1 MKQRYTAE
9 QIRQCCLEYQ
19 NGKSVSLLVQELHI
33 PRSTVYAWLKRFREE
48 TQANKKEISL
58 KTYHLLENK
67 VTRMENI
74 IQVLQSVSCTV
85 NDPLEFKLEALER
98 LYGQYSVHVLCDA
111 LKVPRGT
118 FYNYLLRNKR
128 DNTWYAKRQEE
139 LRSKIQQI
147 YDDHHQIFGAAKV
160 TALLKEQGERV
171 SVKMVRRLMQ
181 YMGLTSIRVGAK
193 DLYDKEQ
200 RPYKNHLKQQFDTS
214 RPNEVWV
221 SDITYF
227 RFNNKNYY
235 ICAII
240 DLYARTVVGYRV
252 GIKNSTQL
260 AKSTFK
266 VAYENRKPNEPL
278 LFHTDRGSNY
288 RSKTFCSYLKSL
300 NIKQSYSRAHIPYD
314 NSVMESFFASLK
326 REELYRTKYRSENE
340 FKAAVDN
347 YIIFYNERRPHAKNG
362 YKTPR
367 KKEEDFFNKH
377 AALLDKSE

>member
-1 MKQRYTAE
+1 
-9 QIRQCCLEYQ
+9 
-19 NGKSVSLLVQELHI
+19 
-33 PRSTVYAWLKRFREE
+33 
-48 TQANKKEISL
+48 
-58 KTYHLLENK
+58 
-67 VTRMENI
+67 MENI
-74 IQVLQSVSCTV
+74 IQVLQSVSCTT
-85 NDPLEFKLEALER
+85 NDPLEFKLEALEK

-118 FYNYLLRNKR
+118 FYNYILRNKR

-147 YDDHHQIFGAAKV
+147 YDDNHQIFGAAKI
-160 TALLKEQGERV
+160 TALLKEHGERV

-181 YMGLTSIRVGAK
+181 DMGLTSIRIGAK

-200 RPYKNHLKQQFDTS
+200 CPYKNHLNQQFDTS

-227 RFNNKNYY
+227 RYNNKNYY
-235 ICAII
+235 ICVVI
-240 DLYARTVVGYRV
+240 DLYARAVVGYRV

-260 AKSTFK
+260 TKSTFK
-266 VAYENRKPNEPL
+266 AAYENRKPNEPL

-340 FKAAVDN
+340 FKAAIDD

-367 KKEEDFFNKH
+367 KKEEAFFNKQ
-377 AALLDKSE
+377 AAL

>member
-1 MKQRYTAE
+1 
-9 QIRQCCLEYQ
+9 
-19 NGKSVSLLVQELHI
+19 
-33 PRSTVYAWLKRFREE
+33 
-48 TQANKKEISL
+48 
-58 KTYHLLENK
+58 
-67 VTRMENI
+67 MENI

-181 YMGLTSIRVGAK
+181 DMGLTSIRVGAK

-278 LFHTDRGSNY
+278 LFHTDRGPIIAL
-288 RSKTFCSYLKSL
+288 R
-300 NIKQSYSRAHIPYD
+300 P
-314 NSVMESFFASLK
+314 FAL
-326 REELYRTKYRSENE
+326 
-340 FKAAVDN
+340 
-347 YIIFYNERRPHAKNG
+347 I
-362 YKTPR
+362 
-367 KKEEDFFNKH
+367 
-377 AALLDKSE
+377 

>member
-1 MKQRYTAE
+1 
-9 QIRQCCLEYQ
+9 
-19 NGKSVSLLVQELHI
+19 
-33 PRSTVYAWLKRFREE
+33 
-48 TQANKKEISL
+48 
-58 KTYHLLENK
+58 
-67 VTRMENI
+67 MENI
-74 IQVLQSVSCTV
+74 IQVLQCVSCTV
-85 NDPLEFKLEALER
+85 NDPLEFKLEALEK
-98 LYGQYSVHVLCDA
+98 LYGQYVHVLCDA

-139 LRSKIQQI
+139 LQSKIQQI

-181 YMGLTSIRVGAK
+181 DMGLTSIRVGAK

-200 RPYKNHLKQQFDTS
+200 RPYKNHLNQQFDTS

-235 ICAII
+235 ICVVI
-240 DLYARTVVGYRV
+240 DLYARAVVGYRV

-260 AKSTFK
+260 TKSTFK
-266 VAYENRKPNEPL
+266 SAYENRKPNEPL

-288 RSKTFCSYLKSL
+288 RSKTFCSYLSSL

-340 FKAAVDN
+340 FKAAIDD
-347 YIIFYNERRPHAKNG
+347 YIIFITSADLTRRTVTRLLRRKNRISLINTRLCRINMNRQRSSETVLFLFSVSVLNFFDFAVYINAEIVIAKS
-362 YKTPR
+362 
-367 KKEEDFFNKH
+367 
-377 AALLDKSE
+377 LCS

>member
-1 MKQRYTAE
+1 MKQRYTEE

-19 NGKSVSLLVQELHI
+19 NGKSVSVLIQELQI
-33 PRSTVYAWLKRFREE
+33 PRSTVYAWLKRFREKN
-48 TQANKKEISL
+48 QDNKKELSL
-58 KTYHLLENK
+58 RTYHLLENK

-74 IQVLQSVSCTV
+74 IQVLQSVSCTT
-85 NDPLEFKLEALER
+85 NDPLEFKLEALEK

-118 FYNYLLRNKR
+118 FYNYILRNKR

-147 YDDHHQIFGAAKV
+147 YDDNHQIFGAAKI
-160 TALLKEQGERV
+160 TALLKEHGERV

-181 YMGLTSIRVGAK
+181 DMGLTSIRIGAK

-200 RPYKNHLKQQFDTS
+200 CPYKNHLNQQFDTS

-227 RFNNKNYY
+227 RYNNKNYY
-235 ICAII
+235 ICVVI
-240 DLYARTVVGYRV
+240 DLYARAVVGYRV

-260 AKSTFK
+260 TKSTFK
-266 VAYENRKPNEPL
+266 AAYENRKPNEPL

-340 FKAAVDN
+340 FKAAIDD

-367 KKEEDFFNKH
+367 KKEEAFFNKQ
-377 AALLDKSE
+377 AAL

>member
-1 MKQRYTAE
+1 
-9 QIRQCCLEYQ
+9 
-19 NGKSVSLLVQELHI
+19 
-33 PRSTVYAWLKRFREE
+33 
-48 TQANKKEISL
+48 
-58 KTYHLLENK
+58 
-67 VTRMENI
+67 MENI
-74 IQVLQSVSCTV
+74 IQVLQSVSCTT
-85 NDPLEFKLEALER
+85 NDPLEFKLEALEK

-118 FYNYLLRNKR
+118 FYNYILRNKR

-147 YDDHHQIFGAAKV
+147 YDDNHQIFGAAKI
-160 TALLKEQGERV
+160 TALLKEHGERV

-181 YMGLTSIRVGAK
+181 DMGLTSIRIGAK

-200 RPYKNHLKQQFDTS
+200 CPYKNHLNQQFDTS

-227 RFNNKNYY
+227 RYNNKNYY
-235 ICAII
+235 ICVVI
-240 DLYARTVVGYRV
+240 DLYARAVVGYRV

-260 AKSTFK
+260 TKSTFK
-266 VAYENRKPNEPL
+266 AAYENRKPNEPL

-340 FKAAVDN
+340 FKAAIDD